1 MSNSNLRVRFFFL
14 KSIFCISY
22 ILSFLSCVTSICAI
36 NEKKK
41 LFFNAEEN
49 IESYFPLL
57 AEITDNL
64 EQTAPSLKESRQI
77 IKEANSQK
85 IIADSSK
92 GISVNMNLS
101 GVSIHENRP
110 GQSYYQS
117 YRTVGSIYA
126 KKPLYHW
133 GALNAKSRVAE
144 LSEKYAIHQT
154 TAAKENLIY
163 QIKSEFMN
171 LVFLNYE
178 KNLAKETLSL
188 NQQNEEDLLKRKEL
202 GMVTELEVN
211 QATIKKLEQSIK
223 IAEINRLLI
232 TKKAYFRFDTGYYNS
247 FDLDISD
254 KFERFYN
261 EHDFGKNIP
270 QIVGSLSS
278 QNIEQLKNQ
287 IETENEN
294 IKVANSNLKPKVNL
308 VGGFYQDQ
316 IDLPDNPD
324 SVRRN
329 NFLVGIEANW
339 ALWDSGHS
347 KGLKSLA
354 LAKKLKFE
362 IQLESN
368 TKKLR
373 LEMNSLRSE
382 LLNLAKQI
390 EVSRQLVATS
400 KNRFEKSQIEFDANR
415 KTSTDYFASQLGLSV
430 AKLSLIKSVFT
441 YLQVKEKYDFHLKYP
456 K

>member
-1 MSNSNLRVRFFFL
+1 MSIRNLKFRFYFL
-14 KSIFCISY
+14 KSIICISY
-22 ILSFLSCVTSICAI
+22 FLSFVSHVTFTCAV
-36 NEKKK
+36 NEKNN
-41 LFFNAEEN
+41 FFLNSEEN
-49 IESYFPLL
+49 IEYYFPLL
-57 AEITDNL
+57 AEITNNL

-85 IIADSSK
+85 IIADSLK
-92 GISVNMNLS
+92 GISVNMNIS
-101 GVSIHENRP
+101 GFSIHENRP

-144 LSEKYAIHQT
+144 LSEKYAIQQT
-154 TAAKENLIY
+154 SAVKENLIY

-178 KNLAKETLSL
+178 KSLANETLSL
-188 NQQNEEDLLKRKEL
+188 SQQNEEDLVKRKEL

-211 QATIKKLEQSIK
+211 QATIKRLEQSIK
-223 IAEINRLLI
+223 IAEINRVLI
-232 TKKAYFRFDTGYYNS
+232 TKTAYFRFDTGYFNS

-261 EHDFGKNIP
+261 ENDFGKNIP

-278 QNIEQLKNQ
+278 ENIEKLKNQ
-287 IETENEN
+287 VETEKEN
-294 IKVANSNLKPKVNL
+294 IKIANSNLKPKVNL

-324 SVRRN
+324 SVKRN

-339 ALWDSGHS
+339 ALWDSDHS

-354 LAKKLKFE
+354 MAKKLKFE

-368 TKKLR
+368 IKKLR

-382 LLNLAKQI
+382 LLNLAMQI
-390 EVSRQLVATS
+390 DVSRELVASST
-400 KNRFEKSQIEFDANR
+400 NRFEKSQIEFDANR
-415 KTSTDYFASQLGLSV
+415 TTSTDYVASQLGLAK
-430 AKLSLIKSVFT
+430 AKLNLIKSVFT